1 MTFLALIVFSGHVQG
16 KGLVCREDHRV
27 SMACTYSIRACS
39 RDAKMIDAALDAAF
53 AEIDRIDR
61 LMSNYRQD
69 SPLSEINRNASARPV
84 KTDPELF
91 DFLRLCNS
99 YSQTSRGAFDITVG
113 PLMKAW
119 GFFRGEGRMPSHV
132 ELQAVR
138 GKIGWQHLR
147 LDSKSQTVWFDY
159 DGVELDLGGIA
170 KGYAVDRAI
179 QVLKQHNINRALIS
193 AGGSTLYALG
203 APPDSAAWDIEV
215 QDPLNARKIATTI
228 RLKDRSLSISGSAEK
243 FFELNGKRY
252 SHIMNPRT
260 GRPVMDVLSVA
271 VIAPTGTMGDAL
283 DNAFYV
289 QGIRQAKALL
299 KKYKNTEVIFFLP
312 DGWHRW
318 KSVHLK

>member
-69 SPLSEINRNASARPV
+69 SPLSEINRNASAGPV

-119 GFFRGEGRMPSHV
+119 GFFGGEGHKPEPAQLREAFRKVGYQKLELDTVSHS
-132 ELQAVR
+132 VR
-138 GKIGWQHLR
+138 FLEPGM
-147 LDSKSQTVWFDY
+147 
-159 DGVELDLGGIA
+159 ELDLGGIA
-170 KGYAVDRAI
+170 KGYAVDRAAA
-179 QVLKQHNINRALIS
+179 VLKSKNIEAALIS
-193 AGGSTLYALG
+193 AGGSTTLG
-203 APPDSAAWDIEV
+203 YGRPWKVKID
-215 QDPLNARKIATTI
+215 DPLKPGKPVLTVILRNRC
-228 RLKDRSLSISGSAEK
+228 LSVSGTREK
-243 FFELNGKRY
+243 YFESGGKRY
-252 SHIMNPRT
+252 SHIMDPRT
-260 GRPVMDVLSVA
+260 GTPVMGIISVA
-271 VIAPTGTMGDAL
+271 VITSTGTAGDAL
-283 DNAFYV
+283 DNVLFVSGLKASHDLLREYP
-289 QGIRQAKALL
+289 GTQA
-299 KKYKNTEVIFFLP
+299 YFFLP
-312 DGWHRW
+312 SAASAW
-318 KSVHLK
+318 KLSILGQNRKR